1 MNADPQ
7 SVHVEFIW
15 PVDQGKTG
23 TVQTFPLAIYPLK
36 LPSLPQKIGFAK
48 VLTGQCLCRQP
59 FTPFC
64 PASTDHRTTT
74 PGAHSF
80 TETMGTLTLQIT
92 WLKSPFAHCIY
103 ILF

>member
-7 SVHVEFIW
+7 SVHVEFIR

-23 TVQTFPLAIYPLK
+23 TMQTLPLAVYLLK
-36 LPSLPQKIGFAK
+36 LPSFSQEIGFVK
-48 VLTGQCLCRQP
+48 VLTGQRLCRQP

-64 PASTDHRTTT
+64 PASIDHRTAT
-74 PGAHSF
+74 PGAHSL